1 MRKHGSSEAV
11 TAARMA
17 AVLGVTPRWL
27 RILVDEGF
35 AVRTGRGQY
44 DLAGTVQG
52 ALRRAAQERKG
63 DTRLASENR
72 VREARAREI
81 ELRNLKQDNIL
92 IEMEEALAVVD
103 EIVGMFVSE
112 LSGLPARFTRDQP
125 ERERL
130 EEDIHDLV
138 NRVRARFHEEA
149 TSLRQS
155 GGTGGPAE
163 EDAARPLGSSAPSLP
178 SDHRSSGPS

>member
-1 MRKHGSSEAV
+1 MGMHSSSEAV
-11 TAARMA
+11 SAGRMA

-27 RILVDEGF
+27 RILADEGF
-35 AVRTGRGQY
+35 AVRAGRGKY

-63 DTRLASENR
+63 DTRIAAENR

-81 ELRNLKQDNIL
+81 ELRNLKQAHIL
-92 IEMEEALAVVD
+92 VEVEEAIAVLD
-103 EIVGMFVSE
+103 EMIGMFVSE
-112 LSGLPARFTRDQP
+112 LSGLPARFTRDRA

-138 NRVRARFHEEA
+138 NRVRARFLEEA
-149 TSLRQS
+149 SSLRQS
-155 GGTGGPAE
+155 GEAGGAAE
-163 EDAARPLGSSAPSLP
+163 EGAARPLGGSAQGLP
-178 SDHRSSGPS
+178 SGKRASWSS